1 VKLEIHGS
9 VCDPVGRR
17 RFAGISYGRRNLR
30 RQKWSGGHRT
40 KAQAERAARQLISSL
55 EDGSY
60 VEASKATVGEYLT
73 EWLDGLAVQGLRN
86 STRLSYDINLRT
98 LVIPRIGAV
107 PLQKLTPAALTA
119 LYSELLERGRKNGGP
134 LSLRTVRYVHTIV
147 KKALRDAV
155 DAGLLLRNPADRAKP
170 PSARATRSN
179 AMRTWT
185 PEQLATFLGHVR
197 CDRLYAAFLLGA
209 STGLRRGELLGLRW
223 RDLDLEAGQLSVRQ
237 TLIAPHN
244 QLEFSEPKTERGRRQ
259 VELDAATVDALR
271 EHRKWQLAER
281 LAFGPGYEDD
291 HDLVFREADGRPVHP
306 ATLSS
311 AFRAEAKRAGL
322 PQIRLHDLRHTHVTL
337 LRKMGVPVEVVSKRV
352 GHSSPSITSDIYSH
366 VGEDPALQ
374 REAAERVASLFLAR
388 PSSGATE

>member
-1 VKLEIHGS
+1 M
-9 VCDPVGRR
+9 
-17 RFAGISYGRRNLR
+17 
-30 RQKWSGGHRT
+30 
-40 KAQAERAARQLISSL
+40 

-60 VEASKATVGEYLT
+60 VEASKATLGEYLA

-98 LVIPRIGAV
+98 LVLPRIGAV
-107 PLQKLTPAALTA
+107 PLQKLTPATLTA

-155 DAGLLLRNPADRAKP
+155 DAGLLMRNPADRAKP
-170 PSARATRSN
+170 PSARAARSN

-185 PEQLATFLGHVR
+185 SEQLASFLHHVR
-197 CDRLYAAFLLGA
+197 GERLYAAFLLGA

-223 RDLDLEAGQLSVRQ
+223 RDLDLEARQLSVRQ

-244 QLEFSEPKTERGRRQ
+244 RLEFSEPKTERGRRQ
-259 VELDAATVDALR
+259 VELDVATVDALR
-271 EHRKWQLAER
+271 EHRKRQLAER
-281 LAFGPGYEDD
+281 LAFGPGYEDE

-306 ATLSS
+306 STFSS
-311 AFRAEAKRAGL
+311 AFLAQTKRAGL
-322 PQIRLHDLRHTHVTL
+322 PRIRLHDLRHTHVTL
-337 LRKMGVPVEVVSKRV
+337 LRRIGVPVEVVSKRV

-374 REAAERVASLFLAR
+374 REAAERVAALILAPAR
-388 PSSGATE
+388 TPGKTD